1 MPSKILTIS
10 DALGNPLR
18 RKIFLKILEQPGI
31 SLRRLARE
39 LEIGMGNLAS
49 HILILERVG
58 LILEERDSGRV
69 RLYAND
75 NFLLNGG
82 GRWRKMRNL

>member
-69 RLYAND
+69 KLYAND

-82 GRWRKMRNL
+82 GRWRKMRDL

>member
-82 GRWRKMRNL
+82 GKWRKTRNL

>member
-18 RKIFLKILEQPGI
+18 RKIFLKVLEQPGI

-58 LILEERDSGRV
+58 LILEKKDGTRV

-75 NFLLNGG
+75 SVLINGG
-82 GRWRKMRNL
+82 GR

>member
-31 SLRRLARE
+31 SLRKLARE

-58 LILEERDSGRV
+58 LILEERDGSRV

-82 GRWRKMRNL
+82 GKWRKTRSS